1 MIGERVVITLDDKTG
16 GLTGEVVK
24 VDHSLG
30 LYGIEIKREGCY
42 PALAWFYRE
51 DFEVIA

>member
-1 MIGERVVITLDDKTG
+1 MIGESVVIILNDETN

-24 VDHSLG
+24 VDHSLS
-30 LYGIEIKREGCY
+30 LYGIKIEREGCY